1 MQKGV
6 VFPFALEAPKLRGT
20 ILPAVARVETVVAS
34 SLSVDELNSLFERQL
49 IAEDIAPIKY
59 MPFLLAH
66 RTQWQ
71 SLAHCPKTLGLN
83 VRFFISEV
91 LTNI

>member
-1 MQKGV
+1 MQKGMM
-6 VFPFALEAPKLRGT
+6 FPFALEAPKLRRT
-20 ILPAVARVETVVAS
+20 ILPAVARVETVVTS

-59 MPFLLAH
+59 MPLLLAH

-71 SLAHCPKTLGLN
+71 SLAHCPKTLGQN